1 MDLRLLGK
9 NVVVLGGTGFVG
21 RGVVSE
27 LSKQGYHVKVVVRR
41 PDRHRDFLLFPKTE
55 LYEMK
60 DISVEGLADLF
71 KDVDIVFNLFADMT
85 AKTENMPHEDMVD
98 TIKMVK
104 EAIEESDVQRF
115 LSLSQ
120 IGATASDESNEYS
133 YLLGRIDEL
142 VASTA
147 KAGFTIAQPS
157 MLIGVGDQTTAI
169 ISKQMRIQSFFLPVV
184 NPKTEVQPLAIKDF
198 AEAFVN
204 TIADESMV
212 GKKLIFAGDTQLSI
226 KELAMMIKEMMGVK
240 PAFIYP
246 MCDFGAKLQAR
257 LGRLSLM
264 KSISENFVVAYKKD
278 LISDVKFAEN
288 YGFEPRSL
296 EQTLIAY
303 VVDPSMRERYNYFRK
318 EAGRNVEDLV

>member
-27 LSKQGYHVKVVVRR
+27 LSKQGYHVKMVVRR

-60 DISVEGLADLF
+60 DISVEGLEDLF

-120 IGATASDESNEYS
+120 IGAAVSDESNEYS

-226 KELAMMIKEMMGVK
+226 KELAMMIKEMMGK